1 MADLLTKLE
10 VYQEFLDCSSIPLWH
25 YDGEMRLIS
34 TNAPN
39 PEALETSFL
48 QAAVKSRFSNTV

>member
-10 VYQEFLDCSSIPLWH
+10 VYQEFLDCSNIPLWH

-34 TNAPN
+34 TNAPIRK
-39 PEALETSFL
+39 PWKPSFL
-48 QAAVKSRFSNTV
+48 QAAVKSRFSSTA